1 MKAVIATSGIAWLLL
16 AQTLPATEILDAA
29 NLTATGA
36 LSLAVA
42 ALWKQAKEQRADY
55 KELVAELIKIAQL
68 RSDGNDQP

>member
-1 MKAVIATSGIAWLLL
+1 MKVVIATSGIAWLLL